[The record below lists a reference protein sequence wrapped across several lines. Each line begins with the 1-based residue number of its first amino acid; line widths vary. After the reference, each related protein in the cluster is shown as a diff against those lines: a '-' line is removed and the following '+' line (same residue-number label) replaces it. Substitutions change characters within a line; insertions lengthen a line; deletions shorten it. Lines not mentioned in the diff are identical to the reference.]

1 MSLRGA
7 LLLLPLVASCAVAG
21 SPRLQGRWHGVRAEG
36 VGGEA
41 ANVAAAFAAGMELDV
56 TGDAIS
62 VTTGGQ
68 RQSGRYRVLREDPN
82 AVVMTTDADGWNE
95 PQTFTFAGPDTLRW
109 SVLPGKA
116 IVFARGE

>member
-1 MSLRGA
+1 
-7 LLLLPLVASCAVAG
+7 VT
-21 SPRLQGRWHGVRAEG
+21 
-36 VGGEA
+36 GEA
-41 ANVAAAFAAGMELDV
+41 ANVAAAFAGGMELDV

-95 PQTFTFAGPDTLRW
+95 PQTFTFVGPDTLRW